1 MTRYIIM
8 IVTALLLVSCNNNS
22 IVDIPNKGTNKGLDN
37 SAVTTKVYTKVLKSI
52 PKVSNIPSE
61 CFDEHGL
68 YQPNRGHDSL
78 DCDNL

>member
-1 MTRYIIM
+1 MM
-8 IVTALLLVSCNNNS
+8 ITALLLVSCNDKS

-37 SAVTTKVYTKVLKSI
+37 SAVTTKVYTKTIKSI

-61 CFDEHGL
+61 CLNSAGQLDT
-68 YQPNRGHDSL
+68 NRGHDSL